1 MSVMSYLLPPD
12 DPDDAL
18 DPVEDPL
25 ELLSLLPHAASPK
38 APTVADNP
46 IATHLFPI
54 MMCLLL
60 LLLMPM
66 CRVAP

>member
-12 DPDDAL
+12 DPDDAD
-18 DPVEDPL
+18 DPVDDP
-25 ELLSLLPHAASPK
+25 ELSSLLPHALSPK
-38 APTVADNP
+38 APTAADSP
-46 IATHLFPI
+46 IAIHLFPI

-66 CRVAP
+66 